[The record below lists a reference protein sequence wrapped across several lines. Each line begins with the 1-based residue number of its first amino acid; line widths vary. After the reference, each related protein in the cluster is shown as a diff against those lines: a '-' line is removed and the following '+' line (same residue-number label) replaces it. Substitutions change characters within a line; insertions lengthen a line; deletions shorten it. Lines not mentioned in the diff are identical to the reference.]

1 MTELDETTEQTALHP
16 EELHPDG
23 TVLVVLSQVQYKLLQ
38 CFLNRKMLKG
48 LRGQCRVDGIDQDV
62 AEELLEAIGTLEFD
76 NLNRATFIGAPLL
89 VPQAHRGPIT
99 SVSAQ
104 GEREER
110 QEDHERELAKHAE
123 QASAASA
130 KEAKGKQKPPP
141 DFMPVKAS
149 TKK

>member
-1 MTELDETTEQTALHP
+1 MTDVEETTEPKESYLG
-16 EELHPDG
+16 D
-23 TVLVVLSQVQYKLLQ
+23 TVAIEFSLKQFFLLQ

-48 LRGQCRVDGIDQDV
+48 LRGQCRVDGMDQDV

-110 QEDHERELAKHAE
+110 QEAHERELAKHAE

>member
-16 EELHPDG
+16 PE
-23 TVLVVLSQVQYKLLQ
+23 LVVMAFSQDQFRLLQ

-110 QEDHERELAKHAE
+110 QEAHERELAKHAE
-123 QASAASA
+123 QASQEKQA
-130 KEAKGKQKPPP
+130 AKGKQKPPP